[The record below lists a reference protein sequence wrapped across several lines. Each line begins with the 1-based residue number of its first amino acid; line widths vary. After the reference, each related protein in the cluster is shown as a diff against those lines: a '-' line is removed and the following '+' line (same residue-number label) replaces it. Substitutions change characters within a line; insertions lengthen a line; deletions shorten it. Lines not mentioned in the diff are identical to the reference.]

1 MARLPEDF
9 IDEVVSRSDIVD
21 IVSEYVALKPSGKGY
36 FGLCPFHNE
45 KTPSFSV
52 SPDRQFYHCFGCGAG
67 GGVVSFVM
75 QLERMEFLE
84 SIRLLAE
91 RAGMPLPN
99 TMKATDFEKQK
110 DLKDHLFQINRECA
124 RYYHQQLFEE
134 SSSAARAY
142 LKKRGLSDG
151 IIKAFG
157 VGYAPEGWDNA
168 LNMLTGK
175 GFALE
180 QLVKAGVV
188 AENQEKGRIY
198 DRFRNR
204 IIFPILHPRGM
215 VLGFGGRV
223 LDDSQ
228 PKYLNSP
235 EGPVFNKGT
244 TLFGLNLVRKLR
256 PLEYT
261 IIAEGYMDV
270 ITMHQYGFGQA
281 VASLGTSMTAE
292 QAKLLRRYAPDVY
305 IAYDGDAAG
314 QKAALRGLD
323 ILQEAGLR
331 VKVIRFPK
339 GKDPDE
345 TLAGHGPEYFRKLM
359 DQALT
364 LMEYKLEKLRDDY
377 DLSIQD
383 GRVAY
388 GTEAAKLLA
397 KTDNLIERDAHIQRL
412 EGLIGI
418 HPRVIYDEIR
428 RLEGGTLQDRLKT
441 NRTGNNRYTGEE
453 RRLQVLVPS
462 YVKAERHLIRLMAQ
476 GEHNARRIAEGLE
489 GQRFEEAL
497 HQGVLEMV
505 RIMLAEG
512 REISGPQIL
521 KNLGDPDK
529 ERKIVDI
536 FNQEMEYDTI
546 DTFISDCLE
555 QVARRSLEKQLEVK
569 RSEIADMEQNGIPD
583 PEAYTQLRQD
593 LMTLS
598 RRVQRRQTGKE
609 GLA

>member
-9 IDEVVSRSDIVD
+9 IDAVVSRSDIVD
-21 IVSEYVALKPSGKGY
+21 IVSEYVPLKPSGKGY

-75 QLERMEFLE
+75 QMERMEFVD

-99 TMKATDFEKQK
+99 TPHAADFEKQK
-110 DLKDHLFQINRECA
+110 NLKEQLFQINRECA

-134 SSSAARAY
+134 SGRAALAY

-151 IIKAFG
+151 LIKAFG
-157 VGYAPEGWDNA
+157 LGYAPEGWDNA
-168 LNMLTGK
+168 LHMLTDK

-180 QLVKAGVV
+180 HLVQAGIV
-188 AENQEKGRIY
+188 AENPEKGRTY

-215 VLGFGGRV
+215 VMGFGGRV
-223 LDDSQ
+223 LDDSL

-235 EGPVFNKGT
+235 EGPVFNKRT
-244 TLFGLNLVRKLR
+244 VLFGLNLVRKLR

-270 ITMHQYGFGQA
+270 ITMHQYGFRQA
-281 VASLGTSMTAE
+281 VASLGTSLTGE

-305 IAYDGDAAG
+305 IAYDGDEAG

-323 ILQEAGLR
+323 ILQEVGLR
-331 VKVIRFPK
+331 VRVIRFPK
-339 GKDPDE
+339 GLDPDE
-345 TLAGHGPEYFRKLM
+345 TLTDHGPEYFRKLM
-359 DQALT
+359 DQALS
-364 LMEYKLEKLRDDY
+364 LMDFKLEKLREDY
-377 DLSIQD
+377 DLSSQD

-412 EGLIGI
+412 EEWIGI

-428 RLEGGTLQDRLKT
+428 RLEDSTPHDRLKT
-441 NRTGNNRYTGEE
+441 HRTGNNRNTREE
-453 RRLQVLVPS
+453 HRRPVLVPR
-462 YVKAERHLIRLMAQ
+462 YVKAERHLICLMAQ
-476 GEHNARRIAEGLE
+476 GERNARRITEGLE
-489 GQRFEEAL
+489 EHSFEEAL
-497 HQGVLEMV
+497 HQEVLGMV
-505 RIMLAEG
+505 RSMLAEG

-555 QVARRSLEKQLEVK
+555 QVARRSLEKQLEMK
-569 RSEIADMEQNGIPD
+569 RSAVAAMEQNGIPD
-583 PEAYTQLRQD
+583 SEQYTQLRQE

-598 RRVQRRQTGKE
+598 QRVQRRQTGKE